1 MKKPIVKK
9 SIAKLIKKVRPF
21 AGPVALG
28 AAGISAVYA
37 LDKRKKS
44 KIKKIAKIG
53 SEKEY
58 AFKEGMRATLDLKA
72 SGASDKQIRKI
83 SKEYIGLDFSGKR
96 KKGYS
101 FKESGFQLVAKDKPR
116 QVARNIKG
124 LPTKNNKYII
134 YDL

>member
-9 SIAKLIKKVRPF
+9 NIAKVIKKIRPF
-21 AGPVALG
+21 AGPIAIG
-28 AAGISAVYA
+28 AAGVSAVVA
-37 LDKRKKS
+37 LDARKKS
-44 KIKKIAKIG
+44 KRKKIAKIG
-53 SEKEY
+53 AEKEY
-58 AFKEGMRATLDLKA
+58 AFREGMRATLDLKSA
-72 SGASDKQIRKI
+72 GASNKQIRKM

-101 FKESGFQLVAKDKPR
+101 DKEAGFQLIAKDRPR